1 MSGTQSDTW
10 QHSLRALCWTRVVT
24 TQALTL
30 YPVVDFAL
38 LGLSMAYL
46 GVLP

>member
-1 MSGTQSDTW
+1 MAAFTARFVLGTRGDD
-10 QHSLRALCWTRVVT
+10 
-24 TQALTL
+24 QALTL